1 MTANRRLWLK
11 QTSLAIA
18 GLSFAGNGLAFE
30 KSNPVYPGPD
40 KKILLGSNENPYGP
54 SPMARKAMQ
63 DAVVL
68 SNRYPWDMT
77 TQLREKIAAKVGL
90 SEDHVMIGAG
100 SSDILGTIAQY
111 TALQKG
117 KIVMTDLTFRI
128 WTRAAR
134 QMGVNITFVPITAE
148 KKQDLAKMLSSIDA
162 DTKLVYVCNPNNPTG
177 TIVANTELKNFI
189 EEVTKTRIVLLDEA
203 YLEYTNEPSFCS
215 LVSNNKNLI
224 VLKTFS
230 KLYGMAGAR
239 IGYALA
245 HPEMITK
252 LVDLQPWA
260 HAGASAVAIAGAMAG
275 LSDEKFVADTFR
287 LNIAARNYT
296 IEELAKLNIYT
307 IPSYTNFIYF
317 SLKNYSK
324 DFLALLNA
332 GNIAGGR
339 IVEEDGKWS
348 RITIGTMDEMKVFI
362 KAVS

>member
-1 MTANRRLWLK
+1 MATNRRLWLK

-18 GLSFAGNGLAFE
+18 GLSVAGNGLAFE
-30 KSNPVYPGPD
+30 RSYSEPD

-54 SPMARKAMQ
+54 SPLARKAML
-63 DAVVL
+63 DAVVS

-77 TQLREKIAAKVGL
+77 TQLREKIAAKNGL
-90 SEDHVMIGAG
+90 TKEHVIIGAG

-117 KIVMTDLTFRI
+117 KIVMADLTFRI

-134 QMGVNITFVPITAE
+134 QMGITVTFVPVTAE
-148 KKQDLAKMLSSIDA
+148 KKQDLPKMLSSIDA
-162 DTKLVYVCNPNNPTG
+162 DTKLVYLCNPNNPTG
-177 TIVANTELKNFI
+177 TILANAELKSFI
-189 EEVTKTRIVLLDEA
+189 DEVTKTRVVLLDEA

-215 LVSNNKNLI
+215 QVSTNKNLI

-260 HAGASAVAIAGAMAG
+260 HAGASAAAIAGAAASLG
-275 LSDEKFVADTFR
+275 DEKFIADTIR
-287 LNIAARNYT
+287 LNTAARNFT

-317 SLKNYSK
+317 SIKNYNK
-324 DFLALLNA
+324 DYLALLTAN
-332 GNIAGGR
+332 NIVGGR
-339 IVEEDGKWS
+339 MVEEEGKWS
-348 RITIGTMDEMKVFI
+348 RITIGTIEEMKAYI
-362 KAVS
+362 KAIQ

>member
-1 MTANRRLWLK
+1 
-11 QTSLAIA
+11 
-18 GLSFAGNGLAFE
+18 
-30 KSNPVYPGPD
+30 
-40 KKILLGSNENPYGP
+40 
-54 SPMARKAMQ
+54 
-63 DAVVL
+63 
-68 SNRYPWDMT
+68 MT
-77 TQLREKIAAKVGL
+77 TQLREKIAVKNGL
-90 SEDHVMIGAG
+90 TKEHVMIGAG

-117 KIVMTDLTFRI
+117 KIVMADLTFRI

-134 QMGVNITFVPITAE
+134 QMGINVTFVPITAE
-148 KKQDLAKMLSSIDA
+148 KKQDLPKMFSSIDT

-177 TIVANTELKNFI
+177 TILANAELKNFI
-189 EEVTKTRIVLLDEA
+189 EEVTKTRVVLLDEA

-260 HAGASAVAIAGAMAG
+260 HAGASAVAIAGAAASLG
-275 LSDEKFVADTFR
+275 DEKFIADTIH
-287 LNIAARNYT
+287 LNTAARSFT
-296 IEELAKLNIYT
+296 IEELARLNIYT

-317 SLKNYSK
+317 SIKNYSK
-324 DFLALLNA
+324 DYLALLTAN
-332 GNIAGGR
+332 NIVGGR
-339 IVEEDGKWS
+339 MVEEEGRWS
-348 RITIGTMDEMKVFI
+348 RITIGTMDEMKAYI
-362 KAVS
+362 KAIQ